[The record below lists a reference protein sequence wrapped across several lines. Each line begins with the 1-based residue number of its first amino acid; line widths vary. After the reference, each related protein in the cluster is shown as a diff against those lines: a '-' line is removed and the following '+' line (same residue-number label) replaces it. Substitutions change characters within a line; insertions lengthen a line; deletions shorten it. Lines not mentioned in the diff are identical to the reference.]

1 MRIFL
6 LCRFLWNTYYLM
18 NIFFPKEHNNE
29 TRFSLTGET
38 AEKFLKKDIN
48 LYIEKTIQI
57 QDAKLKNLI
66 ENKSGEAVERD
77 QGLDSANI
85 ICSLNK
91 LELEDIAKIKPETL
105 VISFLDPF
113 NENQLIEEL
122 KNKSISSISME
133 LIPRTTR
140 AQKMDALSSQAN
152 LAGYSAVIIASDLL
166 EKALPMMMTAAG
178 TISPSKVFVVGV
190 GVAGLQAIA
199 TAKRL
204 GARVEAF
211 DTRPVVEDQVKS
223 LGARF
228 VKIDLGDTEETNQGY
243 AKALTE
249 EQIQKQQEGMK
260 KICASS
266 DIVITTAQVFGRPAP
281 KIITSEM
288 VEAMQPGSVIV
299 DMAVSSGGNVEGS
312 KNGETVEINGV
323 KIIGN
328 ENLPGEVPTHSSQV
342 YANNVFNLID
352 EFWND
357 DDASFNFDLED
368 EILSNCLVTHQGN
381 YINSSVKERNK

>member
-1 MRIFL
+1 
-6 LCRFLWNTYYLM
+6 M

-48 LYIEKTIQI
+48 LYIEKTIQVK
-57 QDAKLKNLI
+57 DTKLKNLI
-66 ENKSGEAVERD
+66 ENKSIEAVERD

-85 ICSLNK
+85 ICCLNK

-368 EILSNCLVTHQGN
+368 EILSNCLVTHRGD
-381 YINSSVKERNK
+381 YVNSSVKERNK

>member
-1 MRIFL
+1 
-6 LCRFLWNTYYLM
+6 M
-18 NIFFPKEHNNE
+18 NIFFPKEQDNE

-38 AEKFLKKDIN
+38 AQKFLKKDIN
-48 LYIEKTIQI
+48 LSIQENI
-57 QDAKLKNLI
+57 NLQDALLEKLI
-66 ENKSGEAVERD
+66 EENSINIVSREE
-77 QGLDSANI
+77 GLKSANI
-85 ICSLNK
+85 ICNLNK
-91 LELEDIAKIKPETL
+91 LSFDDIAKINPDTL
-105 VISFLDPF
+105 AISFLDPF
-113 NENQLIEEL
+113 NEKQLIEEFR
-122 KNKSISSISME
+122 KKSISSISME

-152 LAGYSAVIIASDLL
+152 LAGYSAVIIASNLL

-228 VKIDLGDTEETNQGY
+228 IKIDLGETEETNQGY

-249 EQIQKQQEGMK
+249 EQIKKQQEGMK
-260 KICASS
+260 KVCANS

-288 VEAMQPGSVIV
+288 VQAMQPGSVIV

-312 KNGETVEINGV
+312 QMGEIIDIKGV

-328 ENLPGEVPTHSSQV
+328 SNLPGEVPTHSSQV
-342 YANNVFNLID
+342 YANNIYNLID
-352 EFWND
+352 EFWD
-357 DDASFNFDLED
+357 EETSSFKYDLND
-368 EILSNCLVTHQGN
+368 EILANCLVTHKGN
-381 YINSSVKERNK
+381 YINASVKESNE

>member
-1 MRIFL
+1 
-6 LCRFLWNTYYLM
+6 M
-18 NIFFPKEHNNE
+18 NIFFPKEHINE
-29 TRFSLTGET
+29 ARFSLTGET
-38 AEKFLKKDIN
+38 AEKFLKKNID
-48 LYIEKTIQI
+48 LYVEETVQF
-57 QDAKLKNLI
+57 QDALLKNLI
-66 ENKSGEAVERD
+66 ETAKVKTISRQ
-77 QGLDSANI
+77 QGLSSADI

-91 LELEDIAKIKPETL
+91 LSIDDISHIKQDTL
-105 VISFLDPF
+105 VVSFLDPF
-113 NENQLIEEL
+113 NEVELISEL

-133 LIPRTTR
+133 LVPRTTR

-152 LAGYSAVIIASDLL
+152 LAGYSAVIIASNYL

-211 DTRPVVEDQVKS
+211 DTREEVEDQVKS

-228 VKIDLGDTEETNQGY
+228 VKIDLGETEQTSQGY
-243 AKALTE
+243 AKALTAD
-249 EQIQKQQEGMK
+249 QIKKQQEGMK
-260 KICASS
+260 KVCSSS

-281 KIITSEM
+281 KIITAEM
-288 VEAMQPGSVIV
+288 VEAMHPGSVVV

-312 KNGETVEINGV
+312 KKGEIVDIKGI

-328 ENLPGEVPTHSSQV
+328 VNLPGEVPTHASQV
-342 YANNVFNLID
+342 YSNNIYNLID
-352 EFWND
+352 EFYD
-357 DDASFNFDLED
+357 EEIASFTYNLND
-368 EILSNCLVTHQGN
+368 EILTNCIVTHKGEF
-381 YINSSVKERNK
+381 INKSVKERNN

>member
-1 MRIFL
+1 
-6 LCRFLWNTYYLM
+6 M

-48 LYIEKTIQI
+48 LYIEKTIQV
-57 QDAKLKNLI
+57 QDTKLKTLI
-66 ENKSGEAVERD
+66 ENKSIEAVERD

-91 LELEDIAKIKPETL
+91 LELEDVAKIKPETL

-312 KNGETVEINGV
+312 KIGEIVEINGV

-357 DDASFNFDLED
+357 DEASFNFNLED
-368 EILSNCLVTHQGN
+368 EILSNCLVTHQGD

>member
-1 MRIFL
+1 
-6 LCRFLWNTYYLM
+6 M
-18 NIFFPKEHNNE
+18 NIFFPKEQDNE

-38 AEKFLKKDIN
+38 AQKFLKKNIN
-48 LYIEKTIQI
+48 LSIQENI
-57 QDAKLKNLI
+57 NLQDALLEKLI
-66 ENKSGEAVERD
+66 EENSINIVSREE
-77 QGLDSANI
+77 GLKSANI
-85 ICSLNK
+85 ICNLNK
-91 LELEDIAKIKPETL
+91 LSFDDIPKINPDTL
-105 VISFLDPF
+105 AISFLDPF
-113 NENQLIEEL
+113 NEKQLIEEFR
-122 KNKSISSISME
+122 KKSISSISME

-152 LAGYSAVIIASDLL
+152 LAGYSAVIIASNLL

-228 VKIDLGDTEETNQGY
+228 IKIDLGETEETNQGY

-249 EQIQKQQEGMK
+249 EQIKKQQEGMK
-260 KICASS
+260 KVCANS

-288 VEAMQPGSVIV
+288 VQAMQPGSVIV

-312 KNGETVEINGV
+312 QMGEIIDIKGV

-328 ENLPGEVPTHSSQV
+328 SNLPGEVPTHSSQV
-342 YANNVFNLID
+342 YANNIYNLID
-352 EFWND
+352 EFWD
-357 DDASFNFDLED
+357 EETSSFKYDLND
-368 EILSNCLVTHQGN
+368 EILANCLVTHKGN
-381 YINSSVKERNK
+381 YINASVKERNE

>member
-1 MRIFL
+1 
-6 LCRFLWNTYYLM
+6 M
-18 NIFFPKEHNNE
+18 NIFFPKEQDNE

-38 AEKFLKKDIN
+38 AQKFLKKNIN
-48 LYIEKTIQI
+48 LSIQENI
-57 QDAKLKNLI
+57 NLQDALLEKLI
-66 ENKSGEAVERD
+66 EENSINIVSREE
-77 QGLDSANI
+77 GLKSANI
-85 ICSLNK
+85 ICNLNK
-91 LELEDIAKIKPETL
+91 LSFDDIAKINPDTL
-105 VISFLDPF
+105 AISFLDPF
-113 NENQLIEEL
+113 NEKQLIEEFR
-122 KNKSISSISME
+122 KKSISSISME

-152 LAGYSAVIIASDLL
+152 LAGYSAVIIASNLL

-228 VKIDLGDTEETNQGY
+228 IKIDLGETEETNQGY

-249 EQIQKQQEGMK
+249 EQIKKQQEGMK
-260 KICASS
+260 KVCANS

-288 VEAMQPGSVIV
+288 VQAMQSGSVIV

-312 KNGETVEINGV
+312 QMGEIVDMNGV

-328 ENLPGEVPTHSSQV
+328 SNLPGEVPTHSSQV
-342 YANNVFNLID
+342 YANNIYNLID
-352 EFWND
+352 EFWD
-357 DDASFNFDLED
+357 EETSSFKYDLND
-368 EILSNCLVTHQGN
+368 EILANCLVTHKGN
-381 YINSSVKERNK
+381 YINASVKERNE

>member
-1 MRIFL
+1 
-6 LCRFLWNTYYLM
+6 M

-48 LYIEKTIQI
+48 LYIEKTIQV
-57 QDAKLKNLI
+57 QDTKLKNLI
-66 ENKSGEAVERD
+66 ENKSIKAVERD

-91 LELEDIAKIKPETL
+91 LELEDVAKIKPETL

-249 EQIQKQQEGMK
+249 EQIKKQQEGMK

-312 KNGETVEINGV
+312 KIGEIVEINGV

-357 DDASFNFDLED
+357 DEASFNFNLED
-368 EILSNCLVTHQGN
+368 EILSNCLVTHQGD

>member
-1 MRIFL
+1 
-6 LCRFLWNTYYLM
+6 M
-18 NIFFPKEHNNE
+18 NIFFPKEHINE
-29 TRFSLTGET
+29 ARFSLTGET
-38 AEKFLKKDIN
+38 AEKFLKKNID
-48 LYIEKTIQI
+48 LYVEETVQF
-57 QDAKLKNLI
+57 QDALLKNLI
-66 ENKSGEAVERD
+66 ETAKVKTISRQ
-77 QGLDSANI
+77 QGLSSADI

-91 LELEDIAKIKPETL
+91 LSIDDISHIKQDTL
-105 VISFLDPF
+105 VVSFLDPF
-113 NENQLIEEL
+113 NEVELISEL

-133 LIPRTTR
+133 LVPRTTR

-152 LAGYSAVIIASDLL
+152 LAGYSAVIIASNYL

-211 DTRPVVEDQVKS
+211 DTREEVEDQVKS

-228 VKIDLGDTEETNQGY
+228 VKIDLGETEQTSQGY
-243 AKALTE
+243 AKALTAD
-249 EQIQKQQEGMK
+249 QIKKQQEGMK
-260 KICASS
+260 KVCSSS

-281 KIITSEM
+281 KIITAEM
-288 VEAMQPGSVIV
+288 VEAMQPGSVVV

-312 KNGETVEINGV
+312 KKGEIVDINGI

-328 ENLPGEVPTHSSQV
+328 INLPGEVPTHASQV
-342 YANNVFNLID
+342 YANNIFNLID
-352 EFWND
+352 EFYD
-357 DDASFNFDLED
+357 EEIASFSYNLSD
-368 EILSNCLVTHQGN
+368 EILTNCIVTHKGEF
-381 YINSSVKERNK
+381 INKSVKERNN